1 MRWRIDKDRRTDRGA
16 SAVEFALVMVPLLLV
31 IAGIVNFGLVFA
43 QQLALD
49 NSVRAGARAGVVDRG
64 TAAPTPITVAT
75 DQWNSTAMARSQTD
89 PISVI
94 YDGGVGSTCK
104 GSAFGGRMIVKGTVK
119 SKFLIPWPL
128 PSSMIPSSVT
138 LTSKAEF
145 QCEYQ

>member
-1 MRWRIDKDRRTDRGA
+1 MRWRPRLNDRTERGA
-16 SAVEFALVMVPLLLV
+16 SAVEFALVVIPLLMI

-64 TAAPTPITVAT
+64 TSAPTPITVAT
-75 DQWNSTAMARSQTD
+75 DQWNSTAIARGQTD
-89 PISVI
+89 PVSVV

-104 GSAFGGRMIVKGTVK
+104 GSAFGKNMVVKGTVNTR
-119 SKFLIPWPL
+119 FLLPWPL
-128 PSSMIPSSVT
+128 PSSVVPSSVT

>member
-1 MRWRIDKDRRTDRGA
+1 MRWRSRLNDRTERGA
-16 SAVEFALVMVPLLLV
+16 SAVEFALVVIPLLMI
-31 IAGIVNFGLVFA
+31 IAGIVNFGFVVA

-64 TAAPTPITVAT
+64 TSAPTPVTVAT
-75 DQWNSTAMARSQTD
+75 DQWNSTAIARGQTD
-89 PISVI
+89 PVSVV

-119 SKFLIPWPL
+119 SRFIVPWPL
-128 PSSMIPSSVT
+128 PSSVVPSSVT